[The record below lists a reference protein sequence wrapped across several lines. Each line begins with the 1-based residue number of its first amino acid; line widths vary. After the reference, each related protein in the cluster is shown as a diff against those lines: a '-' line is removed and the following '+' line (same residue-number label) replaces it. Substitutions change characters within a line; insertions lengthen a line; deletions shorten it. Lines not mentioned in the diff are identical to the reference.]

1 MISAVF
7 AGSFDP
13 PTFGHL
19 NVIERASRIFEIL
32 HVVIAV
38 NPQKKNLFDAEE
50 RFSLMKDLIRA
61 FPNVS
66 LHLCETLI
74 VDFTK
79 KLGAKVLVRGVRG
92 VTDFSYE
99 FDLSILNK
107 GLNPGIETIFIPTDP
122 RYFVIKSSAIK
133 DLAAFD
139 GDVSQMVPESV
150 ALALKRKL
158 REGKLSG
165 S

>member
-7 AGSFDP
+7 PGSFDP

-19 NVIERASRIFEIL
+19 NVIERASRIFEVL

-38 NPQKKNLFDAEE
+38 NPQKKSLFDAEE
-50 RFSLMKDLIRA
+50 RLSLMKDLIRG

-66 LHLCETLI
+66 LHLCEMLV
-74 VDFTK
+74 VDFAK

-122 RYFVIKSSAIK
+122 RFFVIKSSAIK